1 MDSIHIRSISDLSLK
16 LENLDPEQVK
26 TIHKRR
32 QQLNSR
38 PVPDGNTVG
47 LGEGT
52 GGPSL
57 TQPYAFLPR
66 WKSFRGNLL
75 WYQQQ
80 LEGALEI
87 HTLSREL
94 DGVTEQIGE
103 KVSSKRL
110 WQLGGGGGEAFT
122 QSFPC
127 ILHPLLFS
135 LGSGGRCF

>member
-1 MDSIHIRSISDLSLK
+1 MSLK

-110 WQLGGGGGEAFT
+110 WQLGGGRGIHPE
-122 QSFPC
+122 FP
-127 ILHPLLFS
+127 LHLAPPS
-135 LGSGGRCF
+135 LQLG